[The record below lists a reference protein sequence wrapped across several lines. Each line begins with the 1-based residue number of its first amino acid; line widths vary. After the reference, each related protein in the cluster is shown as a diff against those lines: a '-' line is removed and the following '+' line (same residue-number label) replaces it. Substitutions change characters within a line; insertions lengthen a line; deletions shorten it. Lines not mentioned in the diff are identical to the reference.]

1 MDSVSYLN
9 RGMKYLF
16 YISVAVFL
24 VFIIILIVHFT
35 VTPLS
40 FLSFI
45 NMKNETLP
53 DNEVPE
59 KGEIFAIDRPISNDA
74 KLNIV
79 TSNYKAVNFTLSFDC
94 YVSRN
99 YKSTNIPRVLF
110 YFGQGSGPVSVT
122 ANSQLRETNIANDAS
137 NNGLDIQPNI
147 LTLENSD
154 MVSKFEHSNFIIY
167 LDPVRNDMK
176 VGIVI
181 KYDVP
186 SVASSST
193 VQTIKVIEVL
203 PVIKNVPIEQPFQ
216 ISFVLGSD
224 DSKFAEIYKDK
235 LLMFTHRI
243 GSILLKEK
251 PNVTNI
257 RLNDVPITTRP
268 NIPTAGPN
276 LYSPISFIGN
286 TVRVGNVQF
295 FNSKLDGKYI
305 RTMTNELSKPIFFKQ
320 L

>member
-1 MDSVSYLN
+1 MDNFSYFN

-24 VFIIILIVHFT
+24 IFIILLIVHFT
-35 VTPLS
+35 VTPIS

-45 NMKNETLP
+45 NKNETVP
-53 DNEVPE
+53 DDDVPE
-59 KGEIFAIDRPISNDA
+59 KGETFATDRPISNDV

-79 TSNYKAVNFTLSFDC
+79 TSNYNAVNFTLSFDC

-99 YKSTNIPRVLF
+99 YKSTNVPRVLF
-110 YFGQGSGPVSVT
+110 YFGRNAGPLSVT
-122 ANSQLRETNIANDAS
+122 ANSQLRETKIENDAS

-147 LTLENSD
+147 LTRDNSD
-154 MVSKFEHSNFIIY
+154 MIDNFEHSNFVIY

-176 VGIVI
+176 IGII
-181 KYDVP
+181 LLYDMP
-186 SVASSST
+186 SASSTSP
-193 VQTIKVIEVL
+193 VQTTRVIEVL
-203 PVIKNVPIEQPFQ
+203 PTIKNVPIEQPFQ
-216 ISFVLGSD
+216 VSFVLGST
-224 DSKFAEIYKDK
+224 FAEIYKDK
-235 LLMFTHRI
+235 LLHSTHKI
-243 GSILLKEK
+243 GSVLRKQK

-257 RLNDVPITTRP
+257 RLSGVQLSARP
-268 NIPTAGPN
+268 NIDTEGPN

-286 TVRVGNVQF
+286 TVRVGNIQF

-305 RTMTNELSKPIFFKQ
+305 RTMTNELSTSNFFKQ

>member
-1 MDSVSYLN
+1 MDNVSYLN

-53 DNEVPE
+53 DDDLPE
-59 KGEIFAIDRPISNDA
+59 KGETFSTDRPISNDV

-79 TSNYKAVNFTLSFDC
+79 TSKYNAVNFTLSFDC

-99 YKSTNIPRVLF
+99 YKSTNVPRVLF
-110 YFGQGSGPVSVT
+110 YFGQASTPVSIT
-122 ANSQLRETNIANDAS
+122 ANSQLRETVLENDAS

-147 LTLENSD
+147 LRRDNSD
-154 MVSKFEHSNFIIY
+154 MVDKFEHSNFVIY

-176 VGIVI
+176 VGIVLL
-181 KYDVP
+181 YDVP
-186 SVASSST
+186 SATTGST
-193 VQTIKVIEVL
+193 VQTIRVIEVL
-203 PVIKNVPIEQPFQ
+203 PTIKNIPIEQPFQ
-216 ISFVLGSD
+216 VSFVLGST
-224 DSKFAEIYKDK
+224 FAEIYKDK
-235 LLMFTHRI
+235 LLMSTHKI
-243 GSILLKEK
+243 GSILHKQN
-251 PNVTNI
+251 PNITNI
-257 RLNDVPITTRP
+257 RLNGVPISARP
-268 NIPTAGPN
+268 NISTAGPN

-286 TVRVGNVQF
+286 TVRVGNIQY

-305 RTMTNELSKPIFFKQ
+305 RTMTNELSKSEFFKQ

>member
-1 MDSVSYLN
+1 MDNVSYLN

-53 DNEVPE
+53 DDDLPE
-59 KGEIFAIDRPISNDA
+59 KGETFSTDRPISNDV

-79 TSNYKAVNFTLSFDC
+79 TSKYNAVNFTLSFDC

-99 YKSTNIPRVLF
+99 YKSTNVPRVLF

-122 ANSQLRETNIANDAS
+122 ANSQLRETVLENDAS

-147 LTLENSD
+147 LRRDNSD
-154 MVSKFEHSNFIIY
+154 MVDKFEHSNFVIY

-176 VGIVI
+176 VGIVLL
-181 KYDVP
+181 YDVP
-186 SVASSST
+186 SATTGST
-193 VQTIKVIEVL
+193 VQTIRIIEVL
-203 PVIKNVPIEQPFQ
+203 PTIKNIPIEQPFQ
-216 ISFVLGSD
+216 VSFVLGST
-224 DSKFAEIYKDK
+224 FAEIYKDK
-235 LLMFTHRI
+235 LLMSTHKI
-243 GSILLKEK
+243 GSILHKQN
-251 PNVTNI
+251 PNITNI
-257 RLNDVPITTRP
+257 RLNGVPISARP
-268 NIPTAGPN
+268 NISTAGPN

-286 TVRVGNVQF
+286 TVRVGNIQY

-305 RTMTNELSKPIFFKQ
+305 RTMTNELSKSEFFKQ